1 MRSLLKS
8 SLETTVSQS
17 GRVDKY
23 RLSEG
28 RLEFQPSGTR
38 QWRTLDY
45 PDLQHHLA
53 LNTPVAKWLGYLTSV
68 GDFARFLSSSE
79 AANDPFSSSRAA

>member
-1 MRSLLKS
+1 VKS

-28 RLEFQPSGTR
+28 RLQFQASGR
-38 QWRTLDY
+38 REWRTLDY

-53 LNTPVAKWLGYLTSV
+53 LNTPVAKWLGHLTSV
-68 GDFARFLSSSE
+68 EMWLGSSPPRNNP
-79 AANDPFSSSRAA
+79 AIPAQ

>member
-1 MRSLLKS
+1 VRSLLKS
-8 SLETTVSQS
+8 DLETTVSQS

-28 RLEFQPSGTR
+28 RLQFQASGR
-38 QWRTLDY
+38 REWRTLDY

-53 LNTPVAKWLGYLTSV
+53 LNTPVAKWLGHLTSV
-68 GDFARFLSSSE
+68 GDLARFLSSSAE
-79 AANDPFSSSRAA
+79 